1 MREEKFEEGDYVI
14 KQGDQGNRFYI
25 VLEGDLTAEKLR

>member
-1 MREEKFEEGDYVI
+1 MREEKFQQGDYVI
-14 KQGDQGNRFYI
+14 RQGEQGNCFYI